1 MNHSEYPSVAA
12 RTAKESLF
20 RCGRGGVAAAAGWL
34 TQPFW
39 PCRIESPTGMNLEPS
54 AEANEGKNRSSCL
67 WGIHFSPPALGL
79 NPSLSDST
87 KTCDF
92 LPPPSVPQHHSTPP
106 RHHRH
111 QDLDDASPPPP
122 PYQQKY
128 QKLYTT
134 QRTNHNHG
142 CQSAIR
148 KLQRVRLSSCV
159 ALVLLLLLL
168 LPITPPFGGA
178 ALAAA
183 ACCPA
188 IHDEPLPMRRRPQTE
203 EMLTRRET
211 GLESLRHSQTPS
223 PSWPSARAR
232 TSTASSSRSSRM

>member
-1 MNHSEYPSVAA
+1 MNHSEYPSVTA

-92 LPPPSVPQHHSTPP
+92 LPPPLSRSIIQHHHATT
-106 RHHRH
+106 
-111 QDLDDASPPPP
+111 DTKTLTTFPPPP
-122 PYQQKY
+122 PLPTKVPEA
-128 QKLYTT
+128 LHNTT
-134 QRTNHNHG
+134 HKS
-142 CQSAIR
+142 QSW
-148 KLQRVRLSSCV
+148 LSERSSKTPTSTS
-159 ALVLLLLLL
+159 LLLRCSR
-168 LPITPPFGGA
+168 
-178 ALAAA
+178 AAA
-183 ACCPA
+183 AAAAHYPTFWRRGA
-188 IHDEPLPMRRRPQTE
+188 GSGGLLPRDP
-203 EMLTRRET
+203 
-211 GLESLRHSQTPS
+211 
-223 PSWPSARAR
+223 
-232 TSTASSSRSSRM
+232 

>member
-1 MNHSEYPSVAA
+1 MNHSEYPSVTA

-92 LPPPSVPQHHSTPP
+92 LPPPLSRSIIQHHHATT
-106 RHHRH
+106 
-111 QDLDDASPPPP
+111 DTKTLTTFPPPP
-122 PYQQKY
+122 PTNKS
-128 QKLYTT
+128 TRSST
-134 QRTNHNHG
+134 QHNAQITIMAVRAQFENSNEYVSPLALLSCCCCCCCPLPHLLE
-142 CQSAIR
+142 AR
-148 KLQRVRLSSCV
+148 RWQRR
-159 ALVLLLLLL
+159 
-168 LPITPPFGGA
+168 
-178 ALAAA
+178 LAAPRSMTNRSP
-183 ACCPA
+183 CDDV
-188 IHDEPLPMRRRPQTE
+188 HRLRRC
-203 EMLTRRET
+203 
-211 GLESLRHSQTPS
+211 
-223 PSWPSARAR
+223 
-232 TSTASSSRSSRM
+232 